1 MKKFAL
7 LSLLA
12 LLAVSAV
19 IAHAGD
25 FPVRQIAVTVAA
37 APGGAS
43 DMTTRIYTQQ
53 MEKLLGKPFI
63 VSNRPGAACS
73 IGMEYLRNRRPDGYN
88 IGYVPVESVMVR
100 ALGITDVSSEDF
112 DFFARAMTLP
122 AAVTVRKE
130 APYNSFAEF
139 IAYAKAHPGEIKVGN
154 SGTGSI
160 WHIAAAAIEEAAGV
174 KFNHIPFEGGAPA
187 VSALMGKNVDAVTVS
202 VPEVQSGVDS
212 GDFKILT
219 VLGET
224 RSSAAKDIPT
234 AKELGYNINVFG
246 WGAFAAPKGL
256 PKDVLQVLED
266 ASAKALASDEVKEFF
281 KSRGF
286 EHNYLNGADMTAFA
300 KEQLQF
306 FDALIKKLG
315 IAKTK

>member
-1 MKKFAL
+1 MRKFIL
-7 LSLLA
+7 TSLAAILV
-12 LLAVSAV
+12 LGMTAVQ
-19 IAHAGD
+19 AGQ
-25 FPVRQIAVTVAA
+25 FPVKQINVVVAA

-53 MEKLLGKPFI
+53 MEKLLGKPFL

-73 IGMEYLRNRRPDGYN
+73 IGMEYLKNRRADGYY

-100 ALGITDVSSEDF
+100 ALGITDVSSNDF

-130 APYNSFAEF
+130 APYNTFAEF
-139 IAYAKAHPGEIKVGN
+139 IAFAKENPGQIKVGN

-160 WHIAAAAIEEAAGV
+160 WHIAAAAIEEAADV

-219 VLGET
+219 VLGDT
-224 RSSAAKDIPT
+224 RSSAAPDIAT
-234 AKELGYNINVFG
+234 AKELGYDINVFG
-246 WGAFAAPKGL
+246 WGAFGAPKGT
-256 PKDVLQVLED
+256 PKEVLKVLEE
-266 ASAKALASDEVKEFF
+266 ASAKALDSNEVREFF

-286 EHNYLNGADMTAFA
+286 EHNYLNGEDMTKFA
-300 KEQLQF
+300 KEQLEF
-306 FDALIKKLG
+306 FDKLINKLG
-315 IAKTK
+315 IAN